1 MKSEEAGRGRER
13 CSAWSV
19 SFDAAHLCVR
29 NQVLGLQR
37 IPLKVQKME
46 EEAAAGDAII
56 VWENEAESVSA
67 QEEKP
72 GLNHLDTCPV
82 CHLNLHCREPKLLPC
97 LHSFCNKC
105 LPSPSRTLAVNAPPH
120 ARVDGATKPR
130 ESLCLQTVDCNR
142 TYMRA
147 VVTQ

>member
-1 MKSEEAGRGRER
+1 M
-13 CSAWSV
+13 

-37 IPLKVQKME
+37 IPLKLQKME

-120 ARVDGATKPR
+120 ACVDGATKPR
-130 ESLCLQTVDCNR
+130 ESLCLQTIDCNR